1 MAVGSSIPTFAI
13 TKVLDWNPA
22 STLGIAMKI
31 MLEDRTTGLMTSL
44 FRKAPSTALDLHEHV
59 ESGLTY
65 VLAFFLK
72 RNLFLGS
79 KAKWQE
85 LR

>member
-1 MAVGSSIPTFAI
+1 
-13 TKVLDWNPA
+13 
-22 STLGIAMKI
+22 
-31 MLEDRTTGLMTSL
+31 
-44 FRKAPSTALDLHEHV
+44 V